1 MGKHKLT
8 VLYND
13 GECSTY
19 FEIRKAGSEQTEPS
33 SPTDKTP
40 DKNPHTGD
48 SGALLLVSAVLSVS
62 ALGAAAA
69 AVYGRK
75 KRTR

>member
-1 MGKHKLT
+1 MEGAAFLFFK
-8 VLYND
+8 
-13 GECSTY
+13 
-19 FEIRKAGSEQTEPS
+19 IRKAGSEQTEPS
-33 SPTDKTP
+33 APTDKTP